1 MSIFDNEKEVFGDC
15 GGDGDD
21 LTEKGS
27 SKAILLF
34 DYQVLNR
41 GWVLNNRKN
50 EFRLNG
56 LDQV

>member
-1 MSIFDNEKEVFGDC
+1 LSIFDNEKEVFGDC
-15 GGDGDD
+15 GGGDGDD

-41 GWVLNNRKN
+41 G
-50 EFRLNG
+50 
-56 LDQV
+56 